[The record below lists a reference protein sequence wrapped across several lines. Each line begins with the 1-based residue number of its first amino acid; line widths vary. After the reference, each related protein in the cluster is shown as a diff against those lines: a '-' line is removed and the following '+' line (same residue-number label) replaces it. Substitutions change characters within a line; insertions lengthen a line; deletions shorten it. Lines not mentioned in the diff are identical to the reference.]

1 VRARHRY
8 LTNRRDDLDDAGTMP
23 EGLPIGSGEIES
35 SHRYVVQRRLKRP
48 GA

>member
-8 LTNRRDDLDDAGTMP
+8 LTNRRDHLDDSGPMS

-35 SHRYVVQRRLKRP
+35 
-48 GA
+48 